1 MALTKLKTEGAF
13 IMPKMDATWGG
24 SEPSLDDEGVSQ
36 LLFRPFRA
44 LSISISTQRRG
55 PWAAP
60 LQLAAAGYGLVAAG
74 RAQRKRESA
83 SPLCSRNLGLC
94 RRKAVEQRRAMLRLP
109 FPAEPVRVLF
119 ASELRRHSSYLAPV
133 LEKRS

>member
-44 LSISISTQRRG
+44 LSISISTQ
-55 PWAAP
+55 
-60 LQLAAAGYGLVAAG
+60 GLRPGLYSSVASRFQIETISHF
-74 RAQRKRESA
+74 RADT
-83 SPLCSRNLGLC
+83 SRYT
-94 RRKAVEQRRAMLRLP
+94 
-109 FPAEPVRVLF
+109 F
-119 ASELRRHSSYLAPV
+119 S
-133 LEKRS
+133 